1 MRANPYP
8 MMFSHQYVEGDNIS
22 EKPELDE
29 CYQGETYQYFSKEEH
44 FYNDSNFYGDPFEEE
59 DPLPDFTFNPL
70 KRSSS
75 HEILGVDS
83 DCSES
88 EIKKAF
94 FKRARETHP
103 DRVGGDG
110 EEFKKVR
117 AAYECLIS

>member
-83 DCSES
+83 SQIAVNLKSKRRSLKEQGRRTRTES
-88 EIKKAF
+88 VVTEKSS
-94 FKRARETHP
+94 RRLEPHMN
-103 DRVGGDG
+103 V
-110 EEFKKVR
+110 
-117 AAYECLIS
+117 